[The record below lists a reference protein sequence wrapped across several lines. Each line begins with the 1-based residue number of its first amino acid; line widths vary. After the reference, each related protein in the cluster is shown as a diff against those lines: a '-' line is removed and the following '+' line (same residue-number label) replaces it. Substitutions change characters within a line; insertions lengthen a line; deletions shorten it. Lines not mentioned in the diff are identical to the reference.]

1 MVESEYNKVWVGHL
15 TIYDAWTV
23 FNTTVVKTLKYSTF
37 VLILIELNLNRI
49 MAPVGGRPNMG
60 IYRTVK
66 KFLVYARVTN
76 QGLGINKLYT
86 NNT

>member
-1 MVESEYNKVWVGHL
+1 MGESEYNKVWVGHL

-60 IYRTVK
+60 IYRKVK
-66 KFLVYARVTN
+66 NFLVYARVKN